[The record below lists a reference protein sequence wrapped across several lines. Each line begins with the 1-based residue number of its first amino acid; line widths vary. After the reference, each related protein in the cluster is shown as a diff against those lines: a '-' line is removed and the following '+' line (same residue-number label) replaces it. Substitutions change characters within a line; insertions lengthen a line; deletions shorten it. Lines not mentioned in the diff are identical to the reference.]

1 MIGTPPLVALLF
13 TQNWP
18 ALAYEQ
24 GILMAINNNNIHP
37 LQENANW
44 KLFPEMSTY
53 FSLDRRYC

>member
-24 GILMAINNNNIHP
+24 GILMAINNNISIFKRKR
-37 LQENANW
+37 
-44 KLFPEMSTY
+44 KLETFPWNEHI
-53 FSLDRRYC
+53 F

>member
-24 GILMAINNNNIHP
+24 GILMAINNNISILYKKMQTGNFP
-37 LQENANW
+37 LKWAHI
-44 KLFPEMSTY
+44 LV
-53 FSLDRRYC
+53 